1 MFLGAGGLL
10 NKFEPKSNLN
20 QNLQI
25 RGASQIKQEAPGSHL
40 GAGVAGG
47 LLNDGT
53 VPIDDYTYTMANN
66 RRSSVSSPLL
76 DMVKDT

>member
-10 NKFEPKSNLN
+10 NKFEPKSNQSPSLI
-20 QNLQI
+20 I

-40 GAGVAGG
+40 GAGAAGG

-53 VPIDDYTYTMANN
+53 VPIDDYSYMANN
-66 RRSSVSSPLL
+66 RKTSVSSPIL